1 MHKTPPCR
9 LFVVLARNAP
19 IGVIFRRGPS
29 GCVQLV
35 KWHTDTDEIERGQW
49 FHGRIYEKRC
59 DLTPNGEL
67 LVYFAAKRS
76 ESQQSNLEY
85 TTAWTAISKPPYLT
99 ALALWPKGDSWHG
112 GGLFRNNKRLLLNH
126 RPDVA
131 KPHKDH
137 VPQNL
142 QVDPNPEAYG
152 EDSPIYDM
160 RLMRDGWE
168 LRQEL
173 ETHKI
178 KYGFVT
184 DQPEIYSKRHPK
196 LLINLLM
203 LNSMIEYRLVS
214 NYSLELH
221 ESKAPY
227 SVDGAEWADWDQQG
241 RLVYASEGKLFAA
254 DVDITGAYNP
264 VQIADFNDDKPTQ
277 VPPPE
282 WATNW

>member
-1 MHKTPPCR
+1 M
-9 LFVVLARNAP
+9 
-19 IGVIFRRGPS
+19 GVIFRRGPS
-29 GCVQLV
+29 GWVRLV

-112 GGLFRNNKRLLLNH
+112 GGLFGNNKRLLLNH

-137 VPQNL
+137 MPQNL
-142 QVDPNPEAYG
+142 RVDPNAEAYG
-152 EDSPIYDM
+152 EDSPIYDIH
-160 RLMRDGWE
+160 LMRDGWK

-173 ETHKI
+173 ETHEI
-178 KYGFVT
+178 KYALVT
-184 DQPEIYSKRHPK
+184 DKPEIYSKQHPK
-196 LLINLLM
+196 LEINLLM
-203 LNSMIEYRLVS
+203 FNSTIKYRLVS

-221 ESKAPY
+221 ESKDEY
-227 SVDGAEWADWDQQG
+227 SIDGAEWADWDQRG
-241 RLVYASEGKLFAA
+241 RLVYTSEGKLFAA

-264 VQIADFNDDKPTQ
+264 VQIADFNDDKPSQ

-282 WATNW
+282 WATVW